1 MEDMLG
7 TTERRARMGKR
18 PQTWS
23 RLFSSLFSLW
33 YSLSLSPRSAIPP
46 GMAQVV
52 EDDLLLLVA
61 EVAEVGM
68 MILHHRTTMVI
79 LQGRHKA
86 ATPQLEAV
94 EQDKNN
100 GAPASGL
107 VL

>member
-7 TTERRARMGKR
+7 TTKRRARMGKR

-23 RLFSSLFSLW
+23 RLYSSLFSLW
-33 YSLSLSPRSAIPP
+33 YSSSLSPRSAIPP

-52 EDDLLLLVA
+52 GDDLLLLVA

-79 LQGRHKA
+79 LQGNKH
-86 ATPQLEAV
+86 TSQLEAV
-94 EQDKNN
+94 EQDKSG

-107 VL
+107 VP

>member
-46 GMAQVV
+46 GMAKVV
-52 EDDLLLLVA
+52 DDDLLLLVAEVA

-79 LQGRHKA
+79 LQGRQHKA

-94 EQDKNN
+94 E
-100 GAPASGL
+100 
-107 VL
+107 